1 MNTLVLSGTA
11 SLVPSGTRSSCYRE
25 PKSGLPPTA
34 KRKFGDS
41 NFSNRESNLVRER
54 LGRAPTT
61 NPIISLICLQA
72 SSNKHF
78 CRSDFTE
85 DPARISPSRPSN
97 PNTRVRTPKPSAS
110 IDGAKTDLFTARLTI
125 DVTPEFSAAAARSQR
140 SNAASPSRGCSAI
153 SCPREF
159 PANAGDAS

>member
-1 MNTLVLSGTA
+1 VNTLVLSGTA
-11 SLVPSGTRSSCYRE
+11 PLVPSGTRSSCYRE

-61 NPIISLICLQA
+61 NPIISLMRLQA

-85 DPARISPSRPSN
+85 DPARIPPSRPRET
-97 PNTRVRTPKPSAS
+97 NTRVWTPEPSAS
-110 IDGAKTDLFTARLTI
+110 IDGAKTDPFTSRLTI
-125 DVTPEFSAAAARSQR
+125 GVTTELGTRSRIAAFQR
-140 SNAASPSRGCSAI
+140 GIAVLGNLLSRK
-153 SCPREF
+153 F
-159 PANAGDAS
+159 PANAGDSP

>member
-1 MNTLVLSGTA
+1 
-11 SLVPSGTRSSCYRE
+11 VPSGTRSSCYRE

-54 LGRAPTT
+54 LGRAPT
-61 NPIISLICLQA
+61 NPIIDLICLQA
-72 SSNKHF
+72 SSNKYF

-85 DPARISPSRPSN
+85 DPARIPPSRPSY
-97 PNTRVRTPKPSAS
+97 PNTRVRTPEPSAS

-125 DVTPEFSAAAARSQR
+125 DVTPELRARSRIAAFQR
-140 SNAASPSRGCSAI
+140 GIAVAEVLGDLLS
-153 SCPREF
+153 REF
-159 PANAGDAS
+159 PANAGDAP